1 MVNIRRYK
9 PIAPGDWSSL
19 FGSPQLL
26 DGEDAAAYDSLSAQ
40 VRAAV
45 KPLDVIEEM
54 FVTDVVSLTWEV
66 QRWRRLKSR
75 LLRARGIEE
84 LEAFLGR
91 EPDYDNYREEFE
103 FSLSEILEQYVSEEE
118 AEKLAHQ
125 CARHQQSAVDEVNQL
140 LADGS
145 QSIDQILD
153 RAQADQ
159 AKQIARDYT
168 RNDSSAVKKVNELLA
183 SHGVTLDNLLVD
195 GLIANQQECLTM
207 VERIDRLITIAESRR
222 NESLRE
228 IDWHRTTLGK
238 ALRQTIE
245 NIEESGLRVIEEAP
259 AKGKAAR

>member
-91 EPDYDNYREEFE
+91 ELDYDNYREEFE
-103 FSLSEILEQYVSEEE
+103 FSLSEILEQYVS
-118 AEKLAHQ
+118 
-125 CARHQQSAVDEVNQL
+125 RRRSWRI
-140 LADGS
+140 S
-145 QSIDQILD
+145 
-153 RAQADQ
+153 
-159 AKQIARDYT
+159 ARDISKAPST
-168 RNDSSAVKKVNELLA
+168 RSINCLLTDRRVLTKSWTA
-183 SHGVTLDNLLVD
+183 RKPTKPNRS
-195 GLIANQQECLTM
+195 QEII
-207 VERIDRLITIAESRR
+207 RGTIRAPSRR
-222 NESLRE
+222 SMSFSLPM
-228 IDWHRTTLGK
+228 
-238 ALRQTIE
+238 A
-245 NIEESGLRVIEEAP
+245 
-259 AKGKAAR
+259 